1 MRAHSCWPDGRFGTG
16 KLVSCGPSGPLFTRS
31 SAALA
36 VPTVRQYS
44 LAPATADQLNGWA
57 ARPRPWSVGV
67 TKLGVAGP
75 TGATGAAGAGAG
87 AGATGAGASGAAG
100 MGVTGAVGRFML
112 TAPAGPEGATGAA
125 AVHDGAT
132 GASGGAGG

>member
-44 LAPATADQLNGWA
+44 LAPATADQLNGWPA
-57 ARPRPWSVGV
+57 CTRPWSVGV

-87 AGATGAGASGAAG
+87 GGAPGG
-100 MGVTGAVGRFML
+100 
-112 TAPAGPEGATGAA
+112 
-125 AVHDGAT
+125 
-132 GASGGAGG
+132 GGAGGAGLGGHGGGGR